1 MFPLLAR
8 SVLTAALAFVSLTQL
23 HTLQPPCS
31 CYPPG
36 WPSPKLKDAQ
46 VTLDKATA
54 LYFECI
60 TLMNRMYRVCKLVH
74 GDLSEYNI
82 LFHDGGLVFI
92 DVSQAVEHNH
102 PHSKEFLRR
111 DIKNINGTGQF
122 FLFCLRGVCVFWLP
136 ALVTLHFSCCAPL
149 SLCLAIPAIG
159 FVWGFVLRLAH
170 CSVIPFSCFAL
181 LVLLMFLFL
190 WFFSSLLSV
199 LLALC
204 CADFFRSKFG
214 VRVSTNR
221 KTFELITDPL
231 ITDSNFDECLLEF
244 QREISLEHE
253 RTRDATV
260 LAKHEM
266 DESVFQQVYIPGSL
280 DELPMRDIRR
290 AAIGQTQEVRPGVVL
305 VCVGCTLQLFVL
317 VCW

>member
-1 MFPLLAR
+1 M
-8 SVLTAALAFVSLTQL
+8 
-23 HTLQPPCS
+23 
-31 CYPPG
+31 
-36 WPSPKLKDAQ
+36 
-46 VTLDKATA
+46 
-54 LYFECI
+54 
-60 TLMNRMYRVCKLVH
+60 
-74 GDLSEYNI
+74 
-82 LFHDGGLVFI
+82 
-92 DVSQAVEHNH
+92 
-102 PHSKEFLRR
+102 
-111 DIKNINGTGQF
+111 
-122 FLFCLRGVCVFWLP
+122 
-136 ALVTLHFSCCAPL
+136 
-149 SLCLAIPAIG
+149 
-159 FVWGFVLRLAH
+159 
-170 CSVIPFSCFAL
+170 
-181 LVLLMFLFL
+181 
-190 WFFSSLLSV
+190 
-199 LLALC
+199 
-204 CADFFRSKFG
+204 
-214 VRVSTNR
+214 STNR